1 LAELLPRHSAGIR
14 EKDRRRFHQVVWLCI
29 VEISQL
35 RCWALAE
42 PEAGEPELDVASLG
56 RRNIWGE
63 ILVRRVTKHLDCDP
77 NDLDDMTRDS
87 EADKHMV
94 CRVFDR
100 LLVQVNDATVVA
112 IVEHFRELQ
121 LLDGLQKSF
130 RPHARKILA
139 QAESS
144 ALSRR
149 LAALAEALKPRIRN
163 RRLAESGGSAMKVL
177 SASAAALLAAL
188 TLLVIAP
195 GASATFS
202 GENGRIVFGRNTGHV
217 ALFTVRP
224 NGEGLFRLT
233 NPPGSL
239 NTFSADWSP
248 NGRWLAYE
256 RLGEDVRG
264 YIFRIRRDGT
274 HRQNLSKKS
283 CLQKCL
289 AEHMPAWSPDATHIA
304 YVRESFSALGRVYVK
319 DEDGTGEHQV
329 VPSRP
334 RTRDYGPQWSPSGK
348 RLVFARSDFRRG
360 KSAVFTIRV
369 DGTRLHRITPWRM
382 NAGGS
387 LDWSPNGRWVLFQNH
402 TGGVHLSTIWL
413 MRPNGENRHPIT
425 TTAGGTVTWESGSF
439 SPDGQR
445 IVVVQGASISVLS
458 KRGDILQTITA
469 SAVDGDPDWG
479 SRPK

>member
-1 LAELLPRHSAGIR
+1 M
-14 EKDRRRFHQVVWLCI
+14 K
-29 VEISQL
+29 
-35 RCWALAE
+35 
-42 PEAGEPELDVASLG
+42 
-56 RRNIWGE
+56 
-63 ILVRRVTKHLDCDP
+63 
-77 NDLDDMTRDS
+77 
-87 EADKHMV
+87 
-94 CRVFDR
+94 
-100 LLVQVNDATVVA
+100 A
-112 IVEHFRELQ
+112 I
-121 LLDGLQKSF
+121 
-130 RPHARKILA
+130 
-139 QAESS
+139 
-144 ALSRR
+144 
-149 LAALAEALKPRIRN
+149 
-163 RRLAESGGSAMKVL
+163 
-177 SASAAALLAAL
+177 SASAAALFAAL

-195 GASATFS
+195 AASATFS

-233 NPPGSL
+233 NPPGNL

-248 NGRWLAYE
+248 NGRWVAYT

-274 HRQNLSKKS
+274 DRQNLSKMS
-283 CLQKCL
+283 CTGPCT
-289 AEHMPAWSPDATHIA
+289 AEYAPAWSPDGTRMA
-304 YVRESFSALGRVYVK
+304 YAREASFSARWRIYVK
-319 DEDGTGEHQV
+319 DADGTDAHQV

-334 RTRDYGPQWSPSGK
+334 RTRDSGPQWSPSGK
-348 RLVFARSDFRRG
+348 RLVFGRSDFRRG

-369 DGTRLHRITPWRM
+369 DGTRLHRITPWLM

-413 MRPNGENRHPIT
+413 VRPSGENRHPIT

-445 IVVVQGASISVLS
+445 IVVVQGTSISVLS

-469 SAVDGDPDWG
+469 SAVDVDPDWG
-479 SRPK
+479 SRPN